1 MYFTAYLSRLSDI
14 TTSTVL
20 GTSQYPFPYSGRFRV
35 RITGYQL
42 CYGNGATVAGD
53 TSPSQIAVTS
63 RTLVNPLNPYVF
75 RCLPT
80 NVNNNS
86 QSSGGY
92 FTSGWSATG
101 WWECDLNGSIDLT
114 LTPVDAGKQ
123 LLTTTL
129 ILHFE
134 LQRVEEGFPR
144 LLSGQTA

>member
-1 MYFTAYLSRLSDI
+1 MYFTAYLNRLGG
-14 TTSTVL
+14 TTISTVL
-20 GTSQYPFPYSGRFRV
+20 GTSVYPFPYSGRFRV

-42 CYGNGATVAGD
+42 NYGSGTIAGSS
-53 TSPSQIAVTS
+53 TSPLQLAVTS

-75 RCLPT
+75 RCLPA
-80 NVNNNS
+80 NVNAE
-86 QSSGGY
+86 QLSGGY
-92 FTSGWSATG
+92 FSGGWSATG

-114 LTPVDAGKQ
+114 LIPVDAGAQ
-123 LLTTTL
+123 LLTVTL

>member
-1 MYFTAYLSRLSDI
+1 MYFTAHLYRAAGTNGSS
-14 TTSTVL
+14 VL
-20 GTSQYPFPYSGRFRV
+20 GASQFPFPYSGRFRV

-42 CYGNGATVAGD
+42 SYGNGTITGAGD
-53 TSPSQIAVTS
+53 SPAQLVVVS

-75 RCLPT
+75 RCLPA
-80 NVNNNS
+80 NVNFN
-86 QSSGGY
+86 QTSGGY
-92 FTSGWSATG
+92 LTHGWAATG

-114 LTPVDAGKQ
+114 LTGMEDKT
-123 LLTTTL
+123 LLAATL